1 MNADEQSKDGSRGG
15 SEVAKAVVRVTLL
28 SHWTSDEKMRIDT
41 NLSAPKENVE
51 VIEKEEKEVTGT
63 VNVSGREI
71 ATGIGTVSERRA
83 KRRDV
88 VGPGVETDRIER
100 NALSLKVFI
109 FYFARKNPKNGKKNI
124 LC

>member
-1 MNADEQSKDGSRGG
+1 M
-15 SEVAKAVVRVTLL
+15 
-28 SHWTSDEKMRIDT
+28 
-41 NLSAPKENVE
+41 KENVG
-51 VIEKEEKEVTGT
+51 VIETEEKEGTGT

-71 ATGIGTVSERRA
+71 VTGIGTVSERRA

-109 FYFARKNPKNGKKNI
+109 FYFARKNPKNGKQIFYVKRSE
-124 LC
+124 